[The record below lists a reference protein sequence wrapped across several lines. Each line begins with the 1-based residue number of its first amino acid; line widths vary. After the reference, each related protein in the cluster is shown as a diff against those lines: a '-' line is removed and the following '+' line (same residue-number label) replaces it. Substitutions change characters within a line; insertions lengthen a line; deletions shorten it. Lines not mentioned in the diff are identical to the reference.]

1 MSLIGRFEQ
10 RLERG
15 VEGFFARLFRSGVH
29 PVEIGKRLLRV
40 MEDGKMTALRRTYVP
55 NVYRITIGS
64 DDYER
69 LAPLEAKLVEELE
82 IFLGEA
88 ARQRDW
94 SLADS
99 PRVSFATDDGLSA
112 GEFRVAAE
120 AVALER
126 PERPR
131 ADRGGG
137 TTGRRERPDPE
148 PEDGEPA
155 LVLLDRDE
163 PVRTIE
169 IGRRVRIGRQ
179 ADNDLVVTDPGVSRH
194 HAEVTN
200 ERGTCTLRDLGS
212 TNGTLV
218 NGGKVAEHALRDGDR
233 IQIGSSVL
241 EFRRA

>member
-40 MEDGKMTALRRTYVP
+40 MEDGKTVALRRTYVP
-55 NVYRITIGS
+55 NVYRITIGPQ
-64 DDYER
+64 DYER

-88 ARQRDW
+88 ARQREW
-94 SLADS
+94 ALADS
-99 PRVSFATDDGLSA
+99 PRVSFATDDGLAA
-112 GEFRVAAE
+112 GEFRVAAD
-120 AVALER
+120 AVSL
-126 PERPR
+126 
-131 ADRGGG
+131 
-137 TTGRRERPDPE
+137 ERPDPRRAAASGGRRPSPARE
-148 PEDGEPA
+148 PTGTDQPC
-155 LVLLDRDE
+155 LVLLDDDQ
-163 PVRTIE
+163 PVRTVA

-212 TNGTLV
+212 TNGTTV
-218 NGGKVAEHALRDGDR
+218 NGTRVGEHALRDGDR
-233 IQIGSSVL
+233 IHLGSSVV
-241 EFRRA
+241 EFRRG

>member
-1 MSLIGRFEQ
+1 LSLIGRFEQ

-15 VEGFFARLFRSGVH
+15 VEGFFTRLFRSGVH

-40 MEDGKMTALRRTYVP
+40 MEDGKTVALRRTYVP
-55 NVYRITIGS
+55 NVYRITIGPE
-64 DDYER
+64 DYER

-99 PRVSFATDDGLSA
+99 PRVSFATDDGLSP

-126 PERPR
+126 PARPR
-131 ADRGGG
+131 ADRGGSAE
-137 TTGRRERPDPE
+137 RRDRAAPE
-148 PEDGEPA
+148 PEEGEPA
-155 LVLLDRDE
+155 LVLLDGDQ

-194 HAEVTN
+194 HAEVTS

-218 NGGKVAEHALRDGDR
+218 NGGRVSEHVLRDGDR
-233 IQIGSSVL
+233 IQVGSSVV
-241 EFRRA
+241 EFRRT